1 MTIDKVGGI
10 NNIQPNKNAK
20 QIDKAYD
27 AGVDRVEISAESKIA
42 SQNEYLLNTIR
53 QAPDIREDKVIEG
66 KEKLNIYMNDENVKN
81 NAINSLA
88 ESLTESVFEVDDDE

>member
-10 NNIQPNKNAK
+10 NNIQPNKNVK
-20 QIDKAYD
+20 QVDKAYN
-27 AGVDRVEISAESKIA
+27 AGVDRVEISTASKIN
-42 SQNEYLLNTIR
+42 SQNEYLLNKIR

-66 KEKLNIYMNDENVKN
+66 KEKLNIYINDENAKN

-88 ESLTESVFEVDDDE
+88 QSLTESVFDVEDEE